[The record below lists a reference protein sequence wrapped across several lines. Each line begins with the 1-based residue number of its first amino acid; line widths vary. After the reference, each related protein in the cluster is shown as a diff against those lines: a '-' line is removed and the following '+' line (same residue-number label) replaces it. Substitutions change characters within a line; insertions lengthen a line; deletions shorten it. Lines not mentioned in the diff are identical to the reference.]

1 MSRIFISKIQAKK
14 STNNS
19 LSHKKCR
26 SSESDEIILSSSDEN
41 FPPITRVVL
50 LPSNEGKE
58 ISALKSVT
66 P

>member
-1 MSRIFISKIQAKK
+1 MSRILIGKIRAKN
-14 STNNS
+14 STNKA
-19 LSHKKCR
+19 LSHQKCKIL
-26 SSESDEIILSSSDEN
+26 ESDEIILSSSDKN

-50 LPSNEGKE
+50 LRSNEGKK

>member
-1 MSRIFISKIQAKK
+1 MSRILISKIQAKN
-14 STNNS
+14 STNKA
-19 LSHKKCR
+19 LSHKKFR
-26 SSESDEIILSSSDEN
+26 RLESDKIILSSSDEN